1 MDPYFKDNSVY
12 YSDFRIYLLEFLGT
26 FILSLFGTCAQI
38 SAHPSDKTIKRTGVS
53 ELIIAFGYGIGYC
66 LGLFLPAGIYR
77 LHLNPVLTAAHI
89 CFKNYPL
96 RRFPIIFLVQIIGA
110 AAGIFLAFSI
120 YSSQI
125 STSELFII
133 LNSAR
138 FFSYGSGG
146 IGINNVVGSLMS
158 MVSSLFIGSFLIV
171 IGFFA
176 IVDKRQ
182 LLFRPIVP
190 ISAGLL
196 LVLIYLSFGPEYS
209 SSLFN
214 PAIDICHFFL
224 SFFVKFTYPSAA
236 TPISAASSSPVASA
250 LARSSGT
257 NKNPLNLA
265 NLLAEAP
272 SSTSKTNSIS
282 SAITAISAASSKL
295 LTSTPSAA
303 GSLKKAAVSI
313 SSSSITAV
321 PTSLALSQSSLS
333 SSSAIASASAAAMRS
348 AAQMPTSPITNYT
361 TLVETN
367 WLRFTLILFV
377 PFIGGL
383 IGGLFFKL
391 VRAPKPTVELASDND
406 LPSTKIDEEMFNY

>member
-77 LHLNPVLTAAHI
+77 LHLSPVLTAAHI
-89 CFKNYPL
+89 CFKKYPL
-96 RRFPIIFLVQIIGA
+96 RRFPIIFLSQIIGA

-125 STSELFII
+125 SISELFIV

-138 FFSYGSGG
+138 FFSYGSSG
-146 IGINNVVGSLMS
+146 IGINNMVGSLMN
-158 MVSSLFIGSFLIV
+158 MVSSLFIGSLLIV

-196 LVLIYLSFGPEYS
+196 FVLIYLSFGPEYS

-214 PAIDICHFFL
+214 PSIDICHFFL
-224 SFFVKFTYPSAA
+224 SFFVKFVYPSAA

-250 LARSSGT
+250 LARSSGMS
-257 NKNPLNLA
+257 KNPLGLA
-265 NLLAEAP
+265 NLLAETP
-272 SSTSKTNSIS
+272 KSISKTRSIS
-282 SAITAISAASSKL
+282 SAITSISAASSKL
-295 LTSTPSAA
+295 LSSTTSVAVP
-303 GSLKKAAVSI
+303 LKKAVISV
-313 SSSSITAV
+313 SSSSIIAV
-321 PTSLALSQSSLS
+321 PTSLALSKSPLPS
-333 SSSAIASASAAAMRS
+333 SSIASASAAAMRS
-348 AAQMPTSPITNYT
+348 AAQIPVSSITNYAT
-361 TLVETN
+361 FVETN
-367 WLRFTLILFV
+367 WLQFTLILFV

-383 IGGLFFKL
+383 IGGLIFKL

-406 LPSTKIDEEMFNY
+406 LPSTKIDEEMFSY